1 MVRLL
6 TIALA
11 KGRVLKDAVALL
23 EKAGYQPPINLEK
36 TRKLI
41 LNDEAHHI
49 RYLLAKP
56 VDVPTYVERGAADL
70 GVVGKDVLLEAGSDV
85 HELLDLGFGRCRLA
99 LAGPP
104 ERSVEQVR
112 RVGTKYPNYTR
123 RYFLRRNKQVETIYL
138 NGSVELAPL
147 IGLADCIVDLV
158 ETGKTL
164 EENGLATLLNLEEIS
179 TRLIANRASYQLKST
194 EVDEFTARM
203 RAALEER

>member
-1 MVRLL
+1 ML
-6 TIALA
+6 TIAMA
-11 KGRVLKDAVALL
+11 KGRVLKDAVALMGR
-23 EKAGYQPPINLEK
+23 AGYLPPVNLER

-85 HELLDLGFGRCRLA
+85 HELLDLGVGRCRLA
-99 LAGPP
+99 IAGPP
-104 ERSVEQVR
+104 GHDLGLVR

-123 RYFLRRNKQVETIYL
+123 NYFLRRHQQVETIYL

-158 ETGKTL
+158 ETGRTL
-164 EENGLATLLNLEEIS
+164 EENGLVTWLDLEEIS
-179 TRLIANRASYQLKST
+179 TRLIANRGSYQLKSQ
-194 EVDEFTARM
+194 EVDELTTRM
-203 RAALEER
+203 RAALSVR